1 MKGEA
6 EKICCT
12 NRERAEQGKNLLLAM
27 SLRLLARLRQS
38 LQSVSFVPNIEACR
52 MDMRRSARAKRMV
65 FSNRLELDCSS
76 RYGVYAISRAN
87 LCDRGQQVEPAKQ
100 GRAVVD
106 VVRSDDST
114 GK

>member
-1 MKGEA
+1 MKGEV

-65 FSNRLELDCSS
+65 FSKPIGTGL
-76 RYGVYAISRAN
+76 
-87 LCDRGQQVEPAKQ
+87 QQSIRSLRDKQ
-100 GRAVVD
+100 SES
-106 VVRSDDST
+106 VRQRSA
-114 GK
+114 G